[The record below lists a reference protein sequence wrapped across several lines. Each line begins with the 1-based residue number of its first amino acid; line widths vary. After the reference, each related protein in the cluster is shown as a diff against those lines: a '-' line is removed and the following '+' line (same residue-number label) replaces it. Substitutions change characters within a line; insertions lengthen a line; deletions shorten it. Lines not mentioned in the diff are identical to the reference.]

1 MKIQTFEKVLAE
13 HPFFRDLRPEHLDTL
28 VGCAANVKFAP
39 GEFVFRE
46 GQRIDHFWVIRE
58 GKVAIEVFVPNKG
71 EVTIET
77 VEGGEVLGW
86 SWLFPPYK
94 AHFDARALTHVRA
107 LSLDGACLR
116 GKCEKDTALGY
127 EFMRRFNRLIVERL
141 EATRM
146 QLLDLFG
153 DDDAG

>member
-1 MKIQTFEKVLAE
+1 MTIQSFEKVLAE
-13 HPFFRDLRPEHLDTL
+13 HPFFKGLRPEHLDTL
-28 VGCAANVKFAP
+28 VGCAANVRFST
-39 GEFVFRE
+39 GEFLFRE

-58 GKVAIEVFVPNKG
+58 GKVAIEVFVPNKR

-94 AHFDARALTHVRA
+94 AHFDARALTQVRA

-116 GKCEKDTALGY
+116 GKCEKDTTLGY
-127 EFMRRFNRLIVERL
+127 EFMRRFNQLVVERL

-146 QLLDLFG
+146 QLLDLYG